1 MQKKI
6 YFVAI
11 SLLLSSAKIRLLTPN
26 EVNIYTYDMQMSFT
40 R

>member
-1 MQKKI
+1 MQKK

-26 EVNIYTYDMQMSFT
+26 EVDIYTYDMLMSFT